1 MADLIFCQ
9 IHSERR
15 GEEGTWGRRSWG
27 FLRITRLIVGW
38 AEGVLKPPALP
49 SFLLPLLLS
58 PPPLSTNNAALGRTD
73 HSQDRGPDGRLSD

>member
-49 SFLLPLLLS
+49 SFLLSPPLLPTPIKYKQCS
-58 PPPLSTNNAALGRTD
+58 LGPHRP
-73 HSQDRGPDGRLSD
+73 QPRPRPRWEAE